1 MRMKGSNKCYAYKA
15 AYHIISKILMF
26 SRHYLQIYG
35 VKSTYNSY
43 KFLLEV
49 IKRFP
54 FKIYTVRTDNGLEFT
69 KRLIAK
75 DENSLT
81 IFEHGLAKADIR
93 HDLIKPYTP
102 NKMVRL
108 KKVIRKIMNGF
119 ILLAAFIQ
127 LMWFVIILTS

>member
-1 MRMKGSNKCYAYKA
+1 M
-15 AYHIISKILMF
+15 
-26 SRHYLQIYG
+26 
-35 VKSTYNSY
+35 KSTYNSY

-93 HDLIKPYTP
+93 HDLIKPYTL

-108 KKVIRKIMNGF
+108 KEVIRKIMNGF